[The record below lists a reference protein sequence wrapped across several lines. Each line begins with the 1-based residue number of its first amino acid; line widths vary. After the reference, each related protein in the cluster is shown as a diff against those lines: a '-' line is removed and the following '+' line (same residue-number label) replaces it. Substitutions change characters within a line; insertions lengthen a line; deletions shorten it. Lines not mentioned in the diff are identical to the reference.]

1 MNTARGEVY
10 FDDWR
15 ETGGLKMPHVI
26 TQTFQKRTMTL
37 TVKEV
42 KYNVPIDAR
51 IFEKP

>member
-1 MNTARGEVY
+1 
-10 FDDWR
+10 
-15 ETGGLKMPHVI
+15 VI

-42 KYNVPIDAR
+42 KYNVPVDPR